1 MSTRPLASVMTGT
14 VLLEYV
20 FNIRTEVKGATAVV
34 VEVTVVVDDVAVVVS

>member
-14 VLLEYV
+14 VELEYV
-20 FNIRTEVKGATAVV
+20 FKIRTEVKGATAVV